1 MSILNVH
8 SSIIVHNNE
17 KVKRK
22 QLKCL
27 SPDEWINK
35 TDIAYISIPAAIKRK
50 EVLTRDTT
58 WMNPEN
64 MMLMEEAGWILH
76 TKCLVYANSQ
86 KKRVH

>member
-64 MMLMEEAGWILH
+64 MMLMEGSVFMVI
-76 TKCLVYANSQ
+76 SIQ
-86 KKRVH
+86 